1 MKDVKYA
8 VLGAGNGGQCIAAYL
23 KLMGYEVSLYDRY
36 EDVVKPLKEK
46 GGIELKGA
54 SLNGFAEIEN
64 ISTSIKQAVEGMDVI
79 LVVLPAFAHEYIA
92 ENLASELV
100 DGQTVILCPGST
112 GGVLEFKRVLK
123 EKNCIADI
131 KLAETNSLFYAARLE
146 KPGVAVIGGI
156 KKVMPIAALP
166 TSDTD
171 EIIELLKEPYPQ
183 LVKEQNVLSSDMSN
197 NNAIIHPYPVML
209 NTGWVEET
217 KGGFKFYYDGIS
229 RTIGR
234 MVEAL
239 DAERIEICKALG
251 IKVKD
256 IKESMYEY
264 YSASGDTMYEIVRNV
279 KGYAI
284 VNAPPKLDTRLLT
297 EDIPMGLVPMTEIAK
312 LVNVKTP
319 IMDLAID
326 LASALLERDFRA
338 EGRTLERMGISGM
351 NKEDLL
357 EYVR

>member
-1 MKDVKYA
+1 MPLHNTVK
-8 VLGAGNGGQCIAAYL
+8 L
-23 KLMGYEVSLYDRY
+23 S
-36 EDVVKPLKEK
+36 
-46 GGIELKGA
+46 
-54 SLNGFAEIEN
+54 
-64 ISTSIKQAVEGMDVI
+64 
-79 LVVLPAFAHEYIA
+79 A
-92 ENLASELV
+92 ENLVYNHFS
-100 DGQTVILCPGST
+100 
-112 GGVLEFKRVLK
+112 KRVLK
-123 EKNCIADI
+123 EKNCTADI

-183 LVKEQNVLSSDMSN
+183 LVREQNVLSSDMSN

-256 IKESMYEY
+256 IKESMFEY

-319 IMDLAID
+319 VMDLAID

-338 EGRTLERMGISGM
+338 EGRTLEKMGISGM
-351 NKEDLL
+351 SKEDLL